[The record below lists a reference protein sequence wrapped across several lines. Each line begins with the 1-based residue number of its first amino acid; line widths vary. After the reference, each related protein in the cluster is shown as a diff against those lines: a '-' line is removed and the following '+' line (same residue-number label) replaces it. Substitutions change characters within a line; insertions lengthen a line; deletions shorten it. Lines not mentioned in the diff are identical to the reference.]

1 MIFFISVNVGHQL
14 MYAMLVFL
22 GFVTVM
28 SVSVVSLQTVCARIY
43 YIMYKT
49 ILNKALCEHLLKSIL
64 K

>member
-1 MIFFISVNVGHQL
+1 

-28 SVSVVSLQTVCARIY
+28 SVSVVSLQTVCTRIY
-43 YIMYKT
+43 NIMYKT

>member
-1 MIFFISVNVGHQL
+1 

-28 SVSVVSLQTVCARIY
+28 SVSVVSLQTVFARIY
-43 YIMYKT
+43 NIMYKT
-49 ILNKALCEHLLKSIL
+49 ILNKMSCEYLLKFIL